1 MRGYEHKVVD
11 VITLDPSK
19 AGMENS
25 YAQLLAQAVSFGLP
39 MIIISMMST
48 MFSKDIAYIIIMAIG
63 LVFIATHR
71 LWMRNIY
78 RRLMKRRYV
87 NLAAFRASR

>member
-1 MRGYEHKVVD
+1 M
-11 VITLDPSK
+11 
-19 AGMENS
+19 
-25 YAQLLAQAVSFGLP
+25 QLLALAVSFGLS
-39 MIIISMMST
+39 IIVISMTSV
-48 MFSKDIAYIIIMAIG
+48 MFSKDIAYIIIMVIG

>member
-1 MRGYEHKVVD
+1 MAVYNKQTVPLN
-11 VITLDPSK
+11 TKFTSK

-39 MIIISMMST
+39 MIVISMTSA
-48 MFSKDIAYIIIMAIG
+48 MFSKDIAYIIIMVIG